1 LLEVVCAKQKRIILN
16 ISNVNKKEIA
26 KVVNANKIYKTG
38 DTTITALNPSSL
50 SFYAGELVLI
60 IGPSGSGKTTLL
72 SILGCVTYPTNGDV
86 FINGIEVSKL
96 SETKLGKIRLENI
109 GFVFQGYNLIAPLNA
124 LENVMLPLEL
134 MNRSAKEAKQKAI
147 TALQKVNM
155 QDRLKNLPKA
165 LSGGQQQ
172 RVAIARALVTDP
184 SLILCDEPTASLD
197 PASVDIVM
205 QELKALVSDNK
216 CVVIVTHDMRLRSYA
231 DRIVYVD
238 NGNVLT
244 EEPKNNYSN
253 H

>member
-1 LLEVVCAKQKRIILN
+1 VHT
-16 ISNVNKKEIA
+16 KKEIA
-26 KVVNANKIYKTG
+26 KVVNTNKIYKTG
-38 DTTITALNPSSL
+38 DTTISALNPVTV

-72 SILGCVTYPTNGDV
+72 SILGCVTYPTNGEV
-86 FINGIEVSKL
+86 FINDIEVSKL
-96 SETKLGKIRLENI
+96 SETKLGKIRLQNI

-134 MNRSAKEAKQKAI
+134 MNVNKKEAKEKAI
-147 TALQKVNM
+147 SALQKVNM
-155 QDRLKNLPKA
+155 TDRMKNLPKA

-172 RVAIARALVTDP
+172 RVAIARALVTNP
-184 SLILCDEPTASLD
+184 SLILCDEPTAALD
-197 PASVDIVM
+197 PSSVDIVM
-205 QELKALVSDNK
+205 QELKELVSDNK
-216 CVVIVTHDMRLRSYA
+216 CVVIVTHDMRLRPYA

-244 EEPKNNYSN
+244 EEPTTNYSN

>member
-1 LLEVVCAKQKRIILN
+1 
-16 ISNVNKKEIA
+16 
-26 KVVNANKIYKTG
+26 
-38 DTTITALNPSSL
+38 
-50 SFYAGELVLI
+50 
-60 IGPSGSGKTTLL
+60 
-72 SILGCVTYPTNGDV
+72 VTYPTNGDV

-96 SETKLGKIRLENI
+96 SENKLGKIRLENI

-134 MNRSAKEAKQKAI
+134 MNRSTKEAKQKAI
-147 TALQKVNM
+147 TALEKVNM

>member
-1 LLEVVCAKQKRIILN
+1 MHT
-16 ISNVNKKEIA
+16 KKEIA
-26 KVVNANKIYKTG
+26 KVVNTNKIYKTG
-38 DTTITALNPSSL
+38 DTTISALNPVTV

-72 SILGCVTYPTNGDV
+72 SILGCVTYPTNGEV
-86 FINGIEVSKL
+86 FINDIEVSKL
-96 SETKLGKIRLENI
+96 SETKLGKIRLQNI

-134 MNRSAKEAKQKAI
+134 MNVNKKEAKEKAI
-147 TALQKVNM
+147 SALQKVNM
-155 QDRLKNLPKA
+155 TDRMKNLPKA

-172 RVAIARALVTDP
+172 RVAIARALVTNP
-184 SLILCDEPTASLD
+184 SLILCDEPTAALD
-197 PASVDIVM
+197 PSSVDIVM
-205 QELKALVSDNK
+205 QELKELVSDNK
-216 CVVIVTHDMRLRSYA
+216 CVVIVTHDMRLRPYA

-244 EEPKNNYSN
+244 EEPTANYSN